1 MRNGRNPPINIPN
14 PPVVTVLTRFCDPLP
29 RGSLWHTIYSM
40 PTTEEMMRQ
49 KQTLRQ
55 IARARRKALPNKDEL
70 SEQICRKLADLPQF
84 AAAAAIMFYV
94 DSGSEVRT
102 RHFFPFV
109 RAAGKDIVVPFC
121 SGDELELFRLQDI
134 EELTP
139 GTLGILEPPPHL
151 RDRPERRVRADQLD
165 LIVVPGLA
173 FDGNLARLGQGKGY
187 YDRFLPRVGREIT
200 KAALAFECQIFSEVP
215 MLPGDVY
222 MDIIIT
228 EETVY
233 KK

>member
-14 PPVVTVLTRFCDPLP
+14 PPVVTDLTRIRDPLP
-29 RGSLWHTIYSM
+29 RRSSCNTIYSM
-40 PTTEEMMRQ
+40 PTTEEMIRQ

-55 IARARRKALPNKDEL
+55 IARARRKVLPNKDEL

-84 AAAAAIMFYV
+84 AAAATIMFYV

-109 RAAGKDIVVPFC
+109 RAAGKDILVPFC
-121 SGDELELFRLQDI
+121 EGDELELFRLQDI

-139 GTLGILEPPPHL
+139 GTLGILEPSAHL
-151 RDRPERRVRADQLD
+151 RDRGERRARADQLD

-173 FDGNLARLGQGKGY
+173 FDHNCGRLGQGKGF
-187 YDRFLPRVGREIT
+187 YDRFLPRVGSETT
-200 KAALAFECQIFSEVP
+200 KVALAFECQIFSEVP

-228 EETVY
+228 EEAVY